1 MSVPDLNL
9 LITLDALL
17 SEGSVAGAARRLRLS
32 SSAMSRALA
41 RLRDTTGDP
50 LLVRAGRGL
59 VPTPRALALREQ
71 VGGLVRDAQAVLRP
85 SQDLDPASL
94 VRTFTL
100 RVTDGFVENF
110 GARLLALIADEAPGV
125 RMRFTQKLDKDSA
138 PLREGAVDLE
148 TGVVGD
154 SASPELRTRALF
166 QDRYVGVMR
175 AAHALARGNV
185 TLTRYLAARHILV
198 SRRGRESGPMDETLA
213 QAGRAR
219 QIATIAGS
227 YSTALALA
235 RETDMIATVPE
246 RHTAMM
252 REGMRSFSLPFAMAP
267 FTVSMLWHPR
277 MDGDAAHRWLR
288 GIVLQACGTSVPR

>member
-1 MSVPDLNL
+1 MTAPDLNL

-32 SSAMSRALA
+32 PSAMSRALA

-71 VGGLVRDAQAVLRP
+71 VGGLVRDAHAVLRP
-85 SQDLDPASL
+85 TQDLDPAKL

-100 RVTDGFVENF
+100 RVSDGFVENF
-110 GARLLALIADEAPGV
+110 GARLLALIETQAPDV
-125 RMRFTQKLDKDSA
+125 RLRFMQKLDKDSA

-148 TGVVGD
+148 TGVVGLA
-154 SASPELRTRALF
+154 ASPELRTRALF
-166 QDRYVGVMR
+166 QDRYIGVMR
-175 AAHALARGNV
+175 AAHPLARGNV
-185 TLTRYLAARHILV
+185 TLTRYLSARHILV
-198 SRRGRESGPMDETLA
+198 SRRGRESGPMDEALA
-213 QAGRAR
+213 QTGRAR
-219 QIATIAGS
+219 HIATIAGG
-227 YSTALALA
+227 YSMALALA
-235 RETDMIATVPE
+235 RETDLIATVPD
-246 RHTAMM
+246 RHTATL
-252 REGMRSFSLPFAMAP
+252 REDMRSFSLPFAMAP

-288 GIVLQACGTSVPR
+288 GCVRQACETGVPV